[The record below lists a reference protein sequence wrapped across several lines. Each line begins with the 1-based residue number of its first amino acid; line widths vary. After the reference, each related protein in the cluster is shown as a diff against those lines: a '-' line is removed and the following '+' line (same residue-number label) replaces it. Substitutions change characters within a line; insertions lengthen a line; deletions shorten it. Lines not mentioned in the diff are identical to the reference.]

1 MNSASELELE
11 NFGIVRA
18 THPRAIIITIISRS
32 IATNRLF
39 CCERWKK
46 KKEGRSQHRLEW
58 GNSNTLRAL
67 GSPRASCY
75 KIRSHC
81 NNSTADEGWTARRTM
96 CVTRSPAGPCD
107 DASQDNDQFQ
117 HRWRRSNNQ
126 RTFFQELRMR
136 AEELKVQKVAQGK
149 TKNKKRVKTLYI
161 YLYIIIIRR
170 KKKKGENRRDRQ
182 GIGRVSWRPRG
193 DPPPILLTIEN
204 GVLFSSWRMEKDKR
218 TNQNRKFW
226 IKKKHQLLTPIKAKG
241 GKQKTKKFW
250 TRFDLIRRRDMY
262 HLLFFFFFRNGRA
275 KPFHLH
281 SADVIWW
288 GSFVHFLPIGSPRR
302 PISLSKK
309 RRDMAKKEEKT
320 THTRPLSLSLCCC
333 CWSLE
338 MG

>member
-1 MNSASELELE
+1 MCAASQRDIRAAGRRRTRVLPNKNRRATIYFCRGVQSVETNQLTAVNSASELELE

-39 CCERWKK
+39 CCEKWKK

-161 YLYIIIIRR
+161 SLYIIIIRR
-170 KKKKGENRRDRQ
+170 KKEKKGKTEETGKASGGFRDAPAVTHPPFFWQ
-182 GIGRVSWRPRG
+182 LKMVFCFLHDGWRKTNAQ
-193 DPPPILLTIEN
+193 IKIEN
-204 GVLFSSWRMEKDKR
+204 FE
-218 TNQNRKFW
+218 
-226 IKKKHQLLTPIKAKG
+226 
-241 GKQKTKKFW
+241 
-250 TRFDLIRRRDMY
+250 
-262 HLLFFFFFRNGRA
+262 
-275 KPFHLH
+275 
-281 SADVIWW
+281 
-288 GSFVHFLPIGSPRR
+288 
-302 PISLSKK
+302 
-309 RRDMAKKEEKT
+309 
-320 THTRPLSLSLCCC
+320 
-333 CWSLE
+333 
-338 MG
+338 